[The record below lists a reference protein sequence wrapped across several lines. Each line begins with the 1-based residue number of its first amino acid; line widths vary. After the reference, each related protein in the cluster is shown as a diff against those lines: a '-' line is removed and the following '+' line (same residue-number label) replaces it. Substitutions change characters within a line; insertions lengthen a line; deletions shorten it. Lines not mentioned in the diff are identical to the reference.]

1 MDTSLHENSDLST
14 PISLIIIDTNG
25 KLGEAQMGIRGKE
38 ELLLGSS
45 FGENDIVIR
54 SSIVS
59 KSHGAFR
66 RVGDDFYYR
75 DLESHNGTFYDGKA
89 GRRLLKDS
97 SEEVQLH
104 NGDMLRIVAKV
115 AKGEKSILLFYQ
127 NDRGGGLWRR
137 FPLINRETLVGR
149 SSRCDIQLIGKGI
162 SRCHAMFVRRGGEYL
177 LRDLGSTNGVYIN
190 RERIS
195 GEVSLHEK
203 DVVQIM
209 ESVMIY
215 SGGAIF
221 YRMKTGYENA
231 LSPVKNNHAVTYS

>member
-1 MDTSLHENSDLST
+1 MDTSLHENSNVSA

-75 DLESHNGTFYDGKA
+75 DLESSTGTFYDGSS
-89 GRRLLKDS
+89 GRRHLKKP
-97 SEEVQLH
+97 SEEVLLK
-104 NGDMLRIVAKV
+104 NGDILRIIA
-115 AKGEKSILLFYQ
+115 AAGQGEKSILLLYQ
-127 NDRGGGLWRR
+127 NDKGGGIWRR

-149 SSRCDIQLIGKGI
+149 SSRCDIQLLGKGI
-162 SRCHAMFVRRGGEYL
+162 SRCHAMFVRRNSGFFI
-177 LRDLGSTNGVYIN
+177 RDLGSTNGVFVN
-190 RERIS
+190 RERIR
-195 GEVSLHEK
+195 GEISLHEK
-203 DVVQIM
+203 DVVQVM
-209 ESVMIY
+209 ESTLVY
-215 SGGAIF
+215 SGGAVF
-221 YRMKTGYENA
+221 FRMKTGYEREFSQMNA
-231 LSPVKNNHAVTYS
+231 GHAVTRS